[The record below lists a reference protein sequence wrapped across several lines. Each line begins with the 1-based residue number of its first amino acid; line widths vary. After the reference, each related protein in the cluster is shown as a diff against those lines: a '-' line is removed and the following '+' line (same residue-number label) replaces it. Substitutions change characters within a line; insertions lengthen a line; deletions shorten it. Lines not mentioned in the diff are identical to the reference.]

1 MPRFV
6 AWVNGQYNPV
16 IRANQSLKK
25 QVEGFPGSTVIKNL
39 PVNEGD
45 TGSIPD
51 PGRSHMLWNNQA
63 HVLQPLS
70 LCSRAQSSVGKEP
83 A

>member
-51 PGRSHMLWNNQA
+51 PGRTHML
-63 HVLQPLS
+63 
-70 LCSRAQSSVGKEP
+70 QSN
-83 A
+83 

>member
-1 MPRFV
+1 MGGVSWEMPRFV
-6 AWVNGQYNPV
+6 AWVNSQYNTV

-25 QVEGFPGSTVIKNL
+25 QAEGFPGSTVIKNL

-51 PGRSHMLWNNQA
+51 PGRPHMLQSMCA
-63 HVLQPLS
+63 TTIEPVL
-70 LCSRAQSSVGKEP
+70 
-83 A
+83 